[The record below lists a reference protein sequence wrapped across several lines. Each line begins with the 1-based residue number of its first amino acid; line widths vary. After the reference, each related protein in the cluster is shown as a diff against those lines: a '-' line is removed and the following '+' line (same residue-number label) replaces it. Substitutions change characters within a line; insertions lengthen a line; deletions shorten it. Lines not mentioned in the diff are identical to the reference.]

1 MGALVAKECDSTY
14 SRGEVMMHEVHV
26 ELLLGEKVFA
36 MNGRVI
42 GRLEEIR
49 TEVNRGHFFVSEF
62 LVGSYAALERLAA
75 WRIGRAVLR
84 VLRAKRK
91 EGYRI
96 RWDQLDLTNPERL
109 RLLCDI
115 DDLMPLTEEQYP

>member
-1 MGALVAKECDSTY
+1 MSKQQL
-14 SRGEVMMHEVHV
+14 HV

-36 MNGRVI
+36 MNGLSI

-49 TEVNRGHFFVSEF
+49 TEINRGHFYVTEF
-62 LVGSYAALERLAA
+62 LVGSYAFLERFAA

-84 VLRAKRK
+84 VVGAQRK

-96 RWDQLDLTNPERL
+96 RWEQLDLSDPQRL
-109 RLLCDI
+109 KLICEVDELL
-115 DDLMPLTEEQYP
+115 PLKKEQYPA

>member
-1 MGALVAKECDSTY
+1 MSKREL
-14 SRGEVMMHEVHV
+14 HV

-36 MNGRVI
+36 VNGVSI

-49 TEVNRGHFFVSEF
+49 TEVNRGHYYVTEF
-62 LVGSYAALERLAA
+62 LVGSYAVLERIAA

-84 VLRAKRK
+84 VLGAQRK

-96 RWDQLDLTNPERL
+96 RWDQLDLSDPQRL
-109 RLLCDI
+109 KLMCEI
-115 DDLMPLTEEQYP
+115 DELMPLKREQYPS

>member
-1 MGALVAKECDSTY
+1 MAK
-14 SRGEVMMHEVHV
+14 RQLHV

-36 MNGRVI
+36 LNGLSI

-49 TEVNRGHFFVSEF
+49 TEINRGHLYVTEF
-62 LVGSYAALERLAA
+62 LVGSYAFLERVAA

-84 VLRAKRK
+84 VVGAQKR

-96 RWDQLDLTNPERL
+96 RWDQIDLSDPRRL
-109 RLLCDI
+109 RLTCELDE
-115 DDLMPLTEEQYP
+115 LMPMRREQYP

>member
-1 MGALVAKECDSTY
+1 M
-14 SRGEVMMHEVHV
+14 SREYLHA

-36 MNGRVI
+36 LNGLPI

-49 TEVNRGHFFVSEF
+49 TEINKGHFFVSEF
-62 LVGSYAALERLAA
+62 LVGKYAMLERLAA

-84 VLRAKRK
+84 VMGKRK

-96 RWDQLDLTNPERL
+96 RWNQIDLTDPAHPRV
-109 RLLCDI
+109 LCDVEE
-115 DDLMPLTEEQYP
+115 LLPMQVEQYPV

>member
-1 MGALVAKECDSTY
+1 MAKQEIQ
-14 SRGEVMMHEVHV
+14 V

-36 MNGRVI
+36 LNGHAI

-49 TEVNRGHFFVSEF
+49 TEINKGHCFVSEF

-75 WRIGRAVLR
+75 WPIGRALLR
-84 VLRAKRK
+84 LFGARKK

-96 RWDQLDLTNPERL
+96 RWDQLDLSDPRHL
-109 RLLCDI
+109 KLLCDVDELI
-115 DDLMPLTEEQYP
+115 PLREEQYPR

>member
-1 MGALVAKECDSTY
+1 MTKRQL
-14 SRGEVMMHEVHV
+14 HV

-36 MNGRVI
+36 MNGVSI

-49 TEVNRGHFFVSEF
+49 TVVNRGHFYVSEF
-62 LVGSYAALERLAA
+62 LVGSYAVLERLAA

-84 VLRAKRK
+84 VVGAQRK

-96 RWDQLDLTNPERL
+96 RWDQLDLSDPQRL
-109 RLLCDI
+109 KLMCEVDE
-115 DDLMPLTEEQYP
+115 LMPLRREQS